1 MANRQPK
8 TNLQTLTKAGVI
20 AEDVVQALTK
30 EQRQKI
36 ESLTKQQVDA
46 VVTVHE
52 IVGPVGGMG
61 FI

>member
-1 MANRQPK
+1 MPSRQPK
-8 TNLQTLTKAGVI
+8 TNLQALIKAGVI

-36 ESLTKQQVDA
+36 ESLTRQQVEA

-52 IVGPVGGMG
+52 IIGPVGGMG